1 MTLTSNYQTC
11 NKNAFW
17 THIFRIFPWHEW
29 QTLNKAFSLQ
39 TELFD
44 KLKIKTVN
52 NNDSVHSIP
61 AGIFPLIS
69 LSLLIVKPV
78 PSVSSQL
85 TQNSPGR
92 HAHWAEP
99 IKDVHIWRELAL
111 LAVSQKVSI
120 TIFTNCESRFIIMY
134 FLQYSDF

>member
-17 THIFRIFPWHEW
+17 SHIFGIFLGMDDKHWTRHS
-29 QTLNKAFSLQ
+29 AFKQSYL
-39 TELFD
+39 TNW
-44 KLKIKTVN
+44 KLKL
-52 NNDSVHSIP
+52 SIIMIVSTAYPP
-61 AGIFPLIS
+61 AYFLSS

-99 IKDVHIWRELAL
+99 IKDVHIWWELAL